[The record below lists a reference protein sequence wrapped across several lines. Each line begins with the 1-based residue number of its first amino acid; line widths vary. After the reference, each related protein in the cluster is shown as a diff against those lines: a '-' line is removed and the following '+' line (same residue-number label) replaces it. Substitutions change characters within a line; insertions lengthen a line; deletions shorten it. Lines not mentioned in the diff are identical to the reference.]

1 MSIIK
6 NMYDG
11 KIMPFGEMNIMTDDY
26 RKAVDKLCKSETE
39 ILERFPEVKPFLEK
53 YQDAQ
58 MKVNVI
64 SFYNEFEVGFRIGA
78 QIMLE
83 VFRPEE

>member
-1 MSIIK
+1 MSIIE

-11 KIMPFGEMNIMTDDY
+11 KIMPFGEINIRTDDY
-26 RKAVDKLCKSETE
+26 HKAIDNLYKSEAE

-58 MKVNVI
+58 MKVNAI
-64 SFYNEFEVGFRIGA
+64 SFYHEFEVGFRIGA

-83 VFRPEE
+83 AVKQIK